1 MEVGRGGGCCQ
12 VTVPTLGV
20 AHRIRR
26 EENIGQMNVLEFR
39 QRGWLG
45 EKVTRQRALIIA
57 DEIVGAAGQSLPM
70 IEWRSSRPEQLLR
83 RQNLLHAGPANV
95 HAEWCPDV
103 V

>member
-1 MEVGRGGGCCQ
+1 
-12 VTVPTLGV
+12 
-20 AHRIRR
+20 
-26 EENIGQMNVLEFR
+26 MNALEFR
-39 QRGWLG
+39 QRGRLD
-45 EKVTRQRALIIA
+45 EKVTRQRTLVVA
-57 DEIVGAAGQSLPM
+57 DEIIGAAGQSLLM